1 MTSNNVEAINAAM
14 LNGGGIAL
22 LPSWVVG
29 KDIQR
34 GLARVVLSDY
44 HASPAHV
51 DSAVYAVYPYTRN
64 VSAKVRAYI
73 DFIAE
78 KFKTEPDFRMEDG
91 D

>member
-1 MTSNNVEAINAAM
+1 VILT
-14 LNGGGIAL
+14 
-22 LPSWVVG
+22 
-29 KDIQR
+29 
-34 GLARVVLSDY
+34 DY
-44 HASPAHV
+44 HANVRHT

-78 KFKTEPDFRMEDG
+78 KFKTEPDFRMDDG